1 MSILDSLVL
10 HFDSIFGFWLF
21 NTKLLLFAVLLA
33 IIIVFSLL
41 TKFFKNR
48 KIKNEKKLIYE
59 YDNVI
64 YLLSWYNYAT
74 SSNDVSTMF
83 SKIFEKKNPSYIT
96 NHKQIF
102 SFINN
107 LEKNSWKTVVSEKR
121 WDDIKKLTRKLKTA
135 NFFLKT
141 SKLIT
146 IIFLLFLVLGIT
158 YALVLN

>member
-33 IIIVFSLL
+33 ITIIFSLL

-83 SKIFEKKNPSYIT
+83 SKIFEKKNLSYIT

-121 WDDIKKLTRKLKTA
+121 WNDIKKLTRKLKTA
-135 NFFLKT
+135 NFFLKI